1 MVLAVILLFVASFML
16 AQQRD
21 ALKVEA
27 VQRGFA
33 EWVVDVN
40 GNTSFKWGEKTNL

>member
-1 MVLAVILLFVASFML
+1 MVLAVILLFVFSFML

-21 ALKVEA
+21 DLKVEA

-40 GNTSFKWGEKTNL
+40 GNTSFKWGEKTSL